1 LAFSTLRQRRRLD
14 AQRAVATN
22 TVALLDVSEMRPTCP
37 RARHGSAEGGR
48 LSASVRVDIALF
60 ASVSAR
66 FQLATNPAEGLRFAS
81 RSIPSSE
88 G

>member
-1 LAFSTLRQRRRLD
+1 
-14 AQRAVATN
+14 
-22 TVALLDVSEMRPTCP
+22 
-37 RARHGSAEGGR
+37 
-48 LSASVRVDIALF
+48 VRVDIALF